1 MLQYNII
8 LEWLISLWN
17 KLICIYKENLYF
29 SQVTLEF
36 RDSSDSVISQAQP
49 GDDVKVQ
56 INTEA
61 GSVVGLLS
69 VDKSVLL
76 LAGGN
81 DITQAQ
87 VLVYQESTCTS
98 LTLYNMFM
106 LVMKFSYAATSFL
119 YFPLYNDALVYDSVV
134 NKLIKFY

>member
-87 VLVYQESTCTS
+87 VLVY
-98 LTLYNMFM
+98 
-106 LVMKFSYAATSFL
+106 
-119 YFPLYNDALVYDSVV
+119 
-134 NKLIKFY
+134 